1 MSQCQQAANG
11 EQQEKGAATYR
22 PAAELSGAKFENA
35 VGPNR
40 V

>member
-1 MSQCQQAANG
+1 MRH
-11 EQQEKGAATYR
+11 EKSGAPTYR
-22 PAAELSGAKFENA
+22 PAAELSGGKFEIASGVQFENA